1 MNDTQKV
8 PHSNGPTVI
17 TNFIL
22 LQLLG
27 GEMSGVEVSPEAE
40 KGPTKADSCPDE
52 NLEAA
57 ATTMLEVYKD
67 RQSLL
72 PFYSC

>member
-1 MNDTQKV
+1 
-8 PHSNGPTVI
+8 
-17 TNFIL
+17 
-22 LQLLG
+22 
-27 GEMSGVEVSPEAE
+27 MSSVNVSPEAE